1 MPAWGP
7 EPGGASDSGDLGCGE
22 GEGEEENHLRLGGMG
37 TGAVSDGGSL
47 GLSIRVSSSFGGVGG
62 MMFVTGGCSCGV
74 SRIGAG
80 ISVRAAAS
88 IGGDGSSPSPDRSL
102 LGRLGDD
109 DDEANQ
115 ARFFGTNL
123 TSGSDRPALTD
134 EGSEFGKLAGAPS
147 DSGCSSGGGHGIAAT
162 FTVGWEAG
170 WALAGCSLGGS
181 GGACSASSFR
191 GTLDEPRRDNDAN
204 HERGRGSAGGVG
216 VDIGPGVSG
225 VAFVSMSVGSGSE
238 AGESP
243 ALFVGEGEED
253 GCGRSGC
260 GSSGIRKSQLR
271 DWMANTAKTCRTE

>member
-7 EPGGASDSGDLGCGE
+7 EPGRASDSGDLGCGE
-22 GEGEEENHLRLGGMG
+22 GEGEEENHLRAGGMRTG
-37 TGAVSDGGSL
+37 TVSDGGSL
-47 GLSIRVSSSFGGVGG
+47 GLSIRMSSSFGGVGG
-62 MMFVTGGCSCGV
+62 MMFVTGGCGCGV
-74 SRIGAG
+74 SRIGAAG

-147 DSGCSSGGGHGIAAT
+147 DSGCSSGGGDGVAAT

-181 GGACSASSFR
+181 GRACSASSFR

-204 HERGRGSAGGVG
+204 HERGRGGAGGAGGVG
-216 VDIGPGVSG
+216 VDIGPGVPG
-225 VAFVSMSVGSGSE
+225 VAFVFVSTSVGSGSG
-238 AGESP
+238 AGGSP
-243 ALFVGEGEED
+243 APFVGE
-253 GCGRSGC
+253 
-260 GSSGIRKSQLR
+260 
-271 DWMANTAKTCRTE
+271 